1 VGEPRGRQLGPA
13 AGPAGSAQRPKAFVK
28 LGAGQNAT
36 EQEII
41 DFCRQ
46 NLSHFKAPAAVE
58 FTDLPKT
65 STGKIQKY
73 VLREQGWGGYQKRVN

>member
-1 VGEPRGRQLGPA
+1 VPFCPA
-13 AGPAGSAQRPKAFVK
+13 D
-28 LGAGQNAT
+28 
-36 EQEII
+36 II

-65 STGKIQKY
+65 STGKVQKN
-73 VLREQGWGGYQKRVN
+73 VLREKGWAGYGKRVN